1 MPANFICP
9 VCGTPQDSAE
19 AKPGQPVRC
28 SQCQQL
34 FTPEKAQVP
43 PGAITESPLPRA
55 SVAAAAGETANG
67 IQAEP
72 KKAPLPPSPTAE
84 PIERRSIRQA
94 SSGSTVLLWVAILG
108 CGGLL
113 VLGCVLGGISFIIFG
128 TLLPLRAAR
137 QEAVAREMEKEAAVA
152 REMEKALAEAKDR
165 FKPEDAERMKP
176 IAEKKAEAPKEEKKP
191 PPLMKLPPLPPAIPI
206 EPANLK
212 EKKSYPLPG
221 VVSQIAAGGGG
232 RFLLL
237 HFAGLNKIGLFD
249 ASAAEIVHYFPAV
262 ADTTIAAG
270 MTKLL
275 TYAPSTGTVTR
286 WDLLTRK
293 QEKALPLKT
302 AGKLTAFCMGS
313 ASEGPLLV
321 CTEKDF
327 RFLEIDGLTTIAL
340 PDDDE
345 GRPITGLANNL
356 YWAGAPGRVFG
367 RTALLGQPNGV
378 STVVLEGGR
387 ARVHYQHWGTW
398 YVVPGPNGKHIYPGG
413 YGVLTNELKTVPD
426 AVYSATA
433 NANAKYLYLPAHH
446 GPFYMHLGVDL
457 DKGGKAADRGV
468 SIYILGAKQPIAVL
482 TDLDNPTY
490 DDMAAVR
497 EVGLENCVH
506 LIPRANLL
514 VVLPRSRDRLSLY
527 PVDVQKALQK

>member
-9 VCGTPQDSAE
+9 ACGAAQVSAE
-19 AKPGQPVRC
+19 AQPGQPVRC

-34 FTPEKAQVP
+34 FTPESAPVP
-43 PGAITESPLPRA
+43 PGAITESPMPRA
-55 SVAAAAGETANG
+55 SVVPAAGATANDG

-72 KKAPLPPSPTAE
+72 KKASLPPSSTEEPT
-84 PIERRSIRQA
+84 ERRSVRKA

-113 VLGCVLGGISFIIFG
+113 ALACIGGGVVFLGGTWFS
-128 TLLPLRAAR
+128 LRAR
-137 QEAVAREMEKEAAVA
+137 VAEEAAVA
-152 REMEKALAEAKDR
+152 RQMEAEAARQMEKAFAEAKDR
-165 FKPEDAERMKP
+165 IKQEDAERMKP
-176 IAEKKAEAPKEEKKP
+176 IAEKKAEAPEEKKKP
-191 PPLMKLPPLPPAIPI
+191 PPLMKLPPLPPPIPI

-212 EKKSYPLPG
+212 EKKGYQLPG

-275 TYAPSTGTVTR
+275 TYAPSSGTVTR

-302 AGKLTAFCMGS
+302 AGKLTAYCMGS
-313 ASEGPLLV
+313 ASEGPLLI

-327 RFLEIDGLTTIAL
+327 RFLEIDGFTTIAI
-340 PDDDE
+340 PDDE
-345 GRPITGLANNL
+345 AGRPITGLANNL

-367 RTALLGQPNGV
+367 RTGVLGQPNGV

-387 ARVHYQHWGTW
+387 AKVHYQHWGTW
-398 YVVPGPNGKHIYPGG
+398 YVVPGPDGKHIYPGG
-413 YGVLTNELKTVPD
+413 YGVLTNDLKTVPD

-446 GPFYMHLGVDL
+446 GPFYLHLGVDL
-457 DKGGKAADRGV
+457 DKGGKPADRSV

-490 DDMAAVR
+490 DEMAAVR

-514 VVLPRSRDRLSLY
+514 VVLPKSRDRLSLY